1 MSSWRTHALVGGVV
15 GFGIVRFNHGD
26 AHEPHSWM
34 IIASSSFLAI
44 LPDVDHPKSWIS
56 KHVTTFMTLGFWLG
70 LCTLL
75 SIHYA
80 SSINVYDQSGWI
92 RAIGGVIVCGICARV
107 MTLVILAL
115 IRRAS
120 GRHRG
125 ITHSWLVAMLTGFAA
140 WHFQNQSA
148 FAWTLAAISYSI
160 IIHTL
165 ADIVTPSGVA
175 IFYPVTSWK
184 LRILPEPIARFGE
197 LIIASITISSALWL
211 LMGM

>member
-1 MSSWRTHALVGGVV
+1 MAANDSNVGTGPDRNVWLIAVGGMLLSGLSARLLTILVLALV
-15 GFGIVRFNHGD
+15 
-26 AHEPHSWM
+26 
-34 IIASSSFLAI
+34 
-44 LPDVDHPKSWIS
+44 
-56 KHVTTFMTLGFWLG
+56 
-70 LCTLL
+70 
-75 SIHYA
+75 
-80 SSINVYDQSGWI
+80 
-92 RAIGGVIVCGICARV
+92 
-107 MTLVILAL
+107 
-115 IRRAS
+115 RRAS

-184 LRILPEPIARFGE
+184 LRILPESIARFGE